1 MAIEFVDLPIKN
13 GWIFHI
19 YVCLPEGRVDDG
31 RSCKVRMETH
41 FETGFSYREIIN
53 TQTMF
58 HSCVRLYYIPS
69 GKPNELNPPD
79 ISLYLIIVGLITMLV
94 DVIPILTRL
103 KWRVNIKRFLVEHS
117 EGVKH
122 RNSKAL
128 VYGQELLIV
137 MKHTI

>member
-1 MAIEFVDLPIKN
+1 MLDY
-13 GWIFHI
+13 IF
-19 YVCLPEGRVDDG
+19 
-31 RSCKVRMETH
+31 
-41 FETGFSYREIIN
+41 II
-53 TQTMF
+53 
-58 HSCVRLYYIPS
+58 IPS

-103 KWRVNIKRFLVEHS
+103 KWRVNIKRCLVEHS

-122 RNSKAL
+122 RNSQAL

-137 MKHTI
+137 MNHTI